1 MSGVDDPGW
10 WRVSGSPEL
19 PHEHPDLF
27 PDLPGWPWADVPVG
41 AQKLDWSATLTP
53 PDAFITARVRYA
65 VLTEAWLVILIG
77 LEPPP
82 GVEMPGLHS
91 GRPMPKAA
99 GSARFFLELPGGQR
113 LESRGEWDYLDPA
126 KSPTGESAVSEFFDS
141 SAGRGGEN
149 ISLTLRPPPGPGRLT
164 LTVQWIDEGLAPT
177 SISFEVAGDG
187 SSRPAG

>member
-1 MSGVDDPGW
+1 
-10 WRVSGSPEL
+10 
-19 PHEHPDLF
+19 
-27 PDLPGWPWADVPVG
+27 VG

-53 PDAFITARVRYA
+53 PGAYITARVRYA

-91 GRPMPKAA
+91 GRPMPKTA
-99 GSARFFLELPGGQR
+99 GSARFFLELPEGQR

-126 KSPTGESAVSEFFDS
+126 NSSSGKSAGFDFLDT

-149 ISLTLRPPPGPGRLT
+149 ISLTLKPPPGPGKLS

-177 SISFEVAGDG
+177 TISFEVPGDRTPG
-187 SSRPAG
+187 PPDDRR